1 MLEQEISLPVQ
12 PHDQELEYITTQLVA
27 EYVGVV
33 LGLDGVAYRSAQVG
47 EVPFPGQI
55 SGPTLGPTERNVV
68 LFGTAAM
75 TTSDSPE
82 GVHPGLAFVPGS
94 AQMLD
99 VTKIEV
105 SYRQNM
111 WAHYRDAPIEDDEE
125 QTPAP

>member
-1 MLEQEISLPVQ
+1 
-12 PHDQELEYITTQLVA
+12 
-27 EYVGVV
+27 
-33 LGLDGVAYRSAQVG
+33 
-47 EVPFPGQI
+47 
-55 SGPTLGPTERNVV
+55 
-68 LFGTAAM
+68 M

-99 VTKIEV
+99 VTEIEV

-111 WAHYRDAPIEDDEE
+111 WAHYQDAPIEDDEE